1 MTPKEKAQ
9 ELIEK
14 FDLALQ
20 NVSIYF
26 EIRKHFTCNCA
37 FILVDNILNQ
47 MNWLECETPY
57 KEIKFW
63 LKVKQEIKKIK
74 NAK

>member
-1 MTPKEKAQ
+1 MTPKEKAE

-26 EIRKHFTCNCA
+26 EIRKHFTYNCA
-37 FILVDNILNQ
+37 FILVDNILNE